1 MSEINIDFG
10 REERLGFPEI
20 IYGAQ
25 KSVEQL
31 ESILDHYRD
40 RKMKSLITKLQAEK
54 ARILLGRFPE
64 GIYDPQAET
73 YIILYERAA
82 PSPGVVGVISGGT
95 ADAPILREA
104 ANTLAFLGYEA
115 LCHND
120 IGVAGLLRLQA
131 KLPELDTCDVL
142 IVVAGF
148 EGALPSVVGGLL
160 SQPIIAGPT
169 SVGYGVAEGGQTAL
183 HAMLSSCANGI
194 LVMNIDNGCGAA
206 LAATRIMRRVH
217 A

>member
-10 REERLGFPEI
+10 REKRLGFPEI

-25 KSVEQL
+25 KSIEQL
-31 ESILDHYRD
+31 ESILDHYRN
-40 RKMKSLITKLQAEK
+40 RKMNALITKLQAEK
-54 ARILLGRFPE
+54 ARVLLGCFPE
-64 GIYDPQAET
+64 GIYDPQAQT

-82 PSPGVVGVISGGT
+82 ARHGVVGVISGGT
-95 ADAPILREA
+95 ADAPIVREA
-104 ANTLAFLGYEA
+104 ANTLAFLGYEP
-115 LCHND
+115 LCYYD
-120 IGVAGLLRLQA
+120 IGVAGLHRLQA

-160 SQPIIAGPT
+160 SQPIIAVPT
-169 SVGYGVAEGGQTAL
+169 SVGYGVAEGGKTAL

-206 LAATRIMRRVH
+206 LAAVRIMRRTN